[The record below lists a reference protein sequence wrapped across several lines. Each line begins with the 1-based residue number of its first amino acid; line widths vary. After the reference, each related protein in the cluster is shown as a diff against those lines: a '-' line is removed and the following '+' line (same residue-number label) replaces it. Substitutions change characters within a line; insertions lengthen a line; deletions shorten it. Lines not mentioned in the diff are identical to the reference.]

1 MATLYQLHS
10 TMDNLRRSS
19 SEMALTWRA
28 GDSIL
33 LLGST
38 VAFIEWLEAYLDESD
53 IDRQTIEAVYALAD
67 DIAQLSAATLAKLDL
82 HTKLTGILTDE
93 QWVAMTQNIDVDAD
107 AAVSNTD
114 IGVTNAKFD
123 KVVTI
128 AL

>member
-10 TMDNLRRSS
+10 TMDTLRRSTE
-19 SEMALTWRA
+19 EMSRTWRT

-38 VAFIEWLEAYLDESD
+38 PAFIDWLNAYLNDSD
-53 IDRQTIEAVYALAD
+53 IDGIAGIYALAD
-67 DIAQLSAATLAKLDL
+67 DIAQLTANTTGKLNL
-82 HTKLTGILTDE
+82 ETKLTAILTDAE
-93 QWVAMTQNIDVDAD
+93 WVDLTQ
-107 AAVSNTD
+107 SSQ
-114 IGVTNAKFD
+114 FD

>member
-10 TMDNLRRSS
+10 TMATLRRSTE
-19 SEMALTWRA
+19 EMSRTWRT

-38 VAFIEWLEAYLDESD
+38 PAFIDWLNAYLNDSD
-53 IDRQTIEAVYALAD
+53 IDGIAGIYTLAD
-67 DIAQLSAATLAKLDL
+67 DIAQLTANTTGKLNL
-82 HTKLTGILTDE
+82 ETKLTAILTDAE
-93 QWVAMTQNIDVDAD
+93 WVNLSQ
-107 AAVSNTD
+107 SSQ
-114 IGVTNAKFD
+114 FD

>member
-10 TMDNLRRSS
+10 TMDTLRRSTE
-19 SEMALTWRA
+19 EMSRTWRT

-38 VAFIEWLEAYLDESD
+38 PAFIDWLNAYLNDSD
-53 IDRQTIEAVYALAD
+53 IDGIAGIYALAD
-67 DIAQLSAATLAKLDL
+67 DIAQLTANTTGKLNL
-82 HTKLTGILTDE
+82 ETKLTAILTDAE
-93 QWVAMTQNIDVDAD
+93 WVNLTQ
-107 AAVSNTD
+107 SSQ
-114 IGVTNAKFD
+114 FD

>member
-10 TMDNLRRSS
+10 TMDTLRRSTE
-19 SEMALTWRA
+19 EMSRTWRK

-38 VAFIEWLEAYLDESD
+38 PAFIDWLNAYLNDSD
-53 IDRQTIEAVYALAD
+53 IDGIAGIYALAD
-67 DIAQLSAATLAKLDL
+67 DIAQLTTNATGKLNL
-82 HTKLTGILTDE
+82 ETKLTAILTDAE
-93 QWVAMTQNIDVDAD
+93 WVNLTQ
-107 AAVSNTD
+107 SSQ
-114 IGVTNAKFD
+114 FD

>member
-10 TMDNLRRSS
+10 TMATLRRSTE
-19 SEMALTWRA
+19 EMSRTWRT

-38 VAFIEWLEAYLDESD
+38 PAFIDWLNAYLNDSD
-53 IDRQTIEAVYALAD
+53 IDGIAGIYALAD
-67 DIAQLSAATLAKLDL
+67 DIAQLTANTTGKLNL
-82 HTKLTGILTDE
+82 ETKLTAILTDAE
-93 QWVAMTQNIDVDAD
+93 WVNLTQD
-107 AAVSNTD
+107 SS
-114 IGVTNAKFD
+114 FD

>member
-10 TMDNLRRSS
+10 TMATLRRSTE
-19 SEMALTWRA
+19 EMSRTWRT

-38 VAFIEWLEAYLDESD
+38 PAFIDWLNAYLNDSD
-53 IDRQTIEAVYALAD
+53 IDGIAGIYALAD
-67 DIAQLSAATLAKLDL
+67 DIAQLTANITGKLNL
-82 HTKLTGILTDE
+82 ETKLTAILTDAE
-93 QWVAMTQNIDVDAD
+93 WVNLTQSSQI
-107 AAVSNTD
+107 
-114 IGVTNAKFD
+114 D

>member
-10 TMDNLRRSS
+10 TMATLRRSTE
-19 SEMALTWRA
+19 EMSRTWRT

-38 VAFIEWLEAYLDESD
+38 PAFIDWLNAYLNDSD
-53 IDRQTIEAVYALAD
+53 IDGIAGIYALAD
-67 DIAQLSAATLAKLDL
+67 DIAQLTANTTGKLNL
-82 HTKLTGILTDE
+82 ETKLTAILTDAE
-93 QWVAMTQNIDVDAD
+93 WVNLTQSSQI
-107 AAVSNTD
+107 
-114 IGVTNAKFD
+114 D